1 MSESGPDAPAPAPT
15 RYIIDHNTEIVLTRV
30 AADISLLSTR
40 IDVLQSQITRELD
53 AMEKR
58 IDYNHFQL
66 QTQVNNRLAFLG
78 ETLRD
83 HIDEKTKQLALAIH
97 THGK

>member
-1 MSESGPDAPAPAPT
+1 MSESGPDAPAPHYT
-15 RYIIDHNTEIVLTRV
+15 IDLNAEMVLAKV
-30 AADISLLSTR
+30 AADISAVSLLV
-40 IDVLQSQITRELD
+40 DKLHGQITRELD

-58 IDYNHFQL
+58 IDYNHNQL
-66 QTQVNNRLAFLG
+66 QAELNARLDLLG
-78 ETLRD
+78 KALRD